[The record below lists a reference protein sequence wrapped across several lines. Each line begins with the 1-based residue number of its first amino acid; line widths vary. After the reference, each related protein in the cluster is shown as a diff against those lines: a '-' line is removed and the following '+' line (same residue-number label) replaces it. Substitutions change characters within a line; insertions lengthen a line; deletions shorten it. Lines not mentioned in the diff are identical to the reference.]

1 MKLKKTA
8 YLILMSMSLSA
19 NSASKLF
26 TPDQFTA
33 LFDEAAIEKVPKL
46 KTTSCKVI
54 RVEKTPN
61 KTITE
66 CETVINNSLLTI
78 DASNN
83 KATSVW
89 LMLDFTKLNHP
100 TDLWRSAALL
110 VRVARGG
117 ESLGN
122 YLQVGTDTLR
132 GMQQL
137 NGKRYCLD
145 DKESASRLCME
156 TNDGSIYNITL
167 DLPK

>member
-1 MKLKKTA
+1 MKLKNTA
-8 YLILMSMSLSA
+8 CLILLSMSLTA

-26 TPDQFTA
+26 TPDQFTK
-33 LFDEAAIEKVPKL
+33 LFNEAAIEKVPTL
-46 KTTSCKVI
+46 KTASCKVI
-54 RVEKTPN
+54 QAENVPD

-66 CETVINNSLLTI
+66 CETVIDNSLLTI

-83 KATSVW
+83 KATSIW
-89 LMLDFTKLNHP
+89 LMLDSTKLNHP

-117 ESLGN
+117 ESFGN
-122 YLQVGTDTLR
+122 YLQVGTDTLK

-137 NGKRYCLD
+137 NGKKYCLD